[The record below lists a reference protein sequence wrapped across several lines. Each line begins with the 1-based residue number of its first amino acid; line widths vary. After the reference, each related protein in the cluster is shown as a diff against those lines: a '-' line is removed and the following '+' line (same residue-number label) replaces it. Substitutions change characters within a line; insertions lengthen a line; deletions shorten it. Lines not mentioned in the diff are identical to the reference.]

1 MFNHIISALDA
12 AFVSSEKN
20 NFPNMHLN
28 YTSINKWG
36 VGGVQ
41 ITYTW

>member
-1 MFNHIISALDA
+1 MLNHLVSAFDA
-12 AFVSSEKN
+12 VIVSNRK
-20 NFPNMHLN
+20 LN
-28 YTSINKWG
+28 YSGIKLKYSYLNKWG